1 MSLGFSELPEET
13 RVKLSEKGEKELWH
27 RINEFGGIKNFSE
40 AFQYPSSKLY
50 NWKNKNSYIPI
61 EIIRKVFGTEAADEV
76 KAYKGKGRS
85 KPVKNPVIPLPE
97 NQELLTRINSSVN
110 LSHGTPIYQVNDRGL
125 IQRFEQLLNFYGDVP
140 YKIYNRDSVYELRYP
155 KYLHQI
161 LQKMSYQE
169 DFETLV
175 DETAVIENG
184 RIKLENREIKIEEFE
199 GKLYSRKKALKLAL
213 EKEDE
218 TKVRQLI
225 MEEAEKVRQ
234 TFNQ

>member
-61 EIIRKVFGTEAADEV
+61 EIIQKVFGTEATDEV

-110 LSHGTPIYQVNDRGL
+110 LSNGTPIYQVNDRGL
-125 IQRFEQLLNFYGDVP
+125 IQRFEQLLKLYGDVP

-155 KYLHQI
+155 KYLHKI
-161 LQKMSYQE
+161 FQKMSYEE
-169 DFETLV
+169 DLATLI
-175 DETAVIENG
+175 DETAVIENKK
-184 RIKLENREIKIEEFE
+184 IKLENREIDAEEFE
-199 GKLYSRKKALKLAL
+199 QKLYSRKKALKLAL

-218 TKVRQLI
+218 TKVRQLM